1 MSGPAFRFPAL
12 RVRVFCLIAALV
24 PFQLQ
29 AAPDPIITDFGND
42 QVLAELPRNAPGIRS
57 NPDSAE
63 EAGNRLQRLIIQART
78 TGDPRYL
85 GYAQTLINNWSEDNL
100 TDRLRVLRATLRQ
113 SLHQFE
119 PARSDLEQVLTT
131 FSDTEQRIQARL
143 TLANLELV
151 QGRYG
156 VARKQCQALQSDY
169 PGLVAASC
177 LASVEARTAD
187 PEKAYE
193 GLALALVETN
203 KRQRPDST
211 SRLWAE
217 GTLGDIAAQA
227 GLPEAQ
233 VHWQR
238 VLEAN
243 PNDLYIRAQLADW
256 HLEQGHFERVLAL
269 TNGFDA
275 VDTLAVIRAI
285 AMARMGHPDSDEL
298 NGRLRQRFKEARWRG
313 ALLHA
318 RDTALFLLE
327 IENQPQEALEL
338 AIENWN
344 SQKEPLDT
352 RLLLRSSVAANDKV
366 QYQSVRDWLIKQGQ
380 RDARYPEFEQ

>member
-1 MSGPAFRFPAL
+1 MSDPAFRFPAL
-12 RVRVFCLIAALV
+12 RGRLFCLIAALV
-24 PFQLQ
+24 PLQLQ
-29 AAPDPIITDFGND
+29 AAPDPIITDFGDD

-85 GYAQTLINNWSEDNL
+85 GYAQTLINNWPGDKL

-113 SLHQFE
+113 SLHQFD

-131 FSDTEQRIQARL
+131 SSDTEQRIQARL

-177 LASVEARTAD
+177 LASVEARTDD
-187 PEKAYE
+187 PERAYE
-193 GLALALVETN
+193 SLTLAVVETN
-203 KRQRPDST
+203 QRQRPDST

-227 GLPEAQ
+227 GRPEAQ
-233 VHWQR
+233 AHWQK
-238 VLEAN
+238 VLAAN
-243 PNDLYIRAQLADW
+243 PNDLYVRAQLADW
-256 HLEQGHFERVLAL
+256 HLQQGDFERVLAL

-275 VDTLAVIRAI
+275 VDPLAVIRAI
-285 AMARMGHPDSDEL
+285 AMARMGHSDSEAL
-298 NGRLRQRFKEARWRG
+298 NDRLRQRFTEARWRG
-313 ALLHA
+313 ALLHTRDAA
-318 RDTALFLLE
+318 RFLLE
-327 IENQPQEALEL
+327 IENQPQEAMEL
-338 AIENWN
+338 AIENWH

-352 RLLLRSSVAANDKV
+352 RLLLRSSIAANDKGR
-366 QYQSVRDWLIKQGQ
+366 YQSVRDWLINQGQ
-380 RDARYPEFEQ
+380 QDARYPEFKQ